1 MDPTSLAVAAVALL
15 APYLVKAGESL
26 AEKLGETVPESA
38 GKLWKAIADKFKG
51 DAAAQVAAND
61 VAADPADEDNVAAF
75 RKELKKALKDDA
87 GFAAEI
93 ERLLKKAQE
102 SAAGT
107 IIAAQGGAV
116 AGPGGTA
123 IGIKGDVH
131 SNIVIGNNNITA
143 DKVQQGGI
151 HNEGSITVD
160 SGDLVAR
167 DKNTAG
173 GDIVTGDN
181 DTE

>member
-1 MDPTSLAVAAVALL
+1 MDPTTLATAAVALL

-26 AEKLGETVPESA
+26 AGKIGETLPESA

-51 DAAAQVAAND
+51 NAAAEVAAKD

-87 GFAAEI
+87 AFAAEI

-102 SAAGT
+102 SSST
-107 IIAAQGGAV
+107 IIAAEGGAV

-131 SNIVIGNNNITA
+131 GNIVIGNNNVTA

-151 HNEGSITVD
+151 HNEGSITVG

-173 GDIVTGDN
+173 GDIITGD
-181 DTE
+181 E